1 MLRIELVEAMV
12 EGGRSGKNNDSGNLM
27 QDTDALTQV
36 VGVEADIL
44 TCIVNRIFSLIRCQ
58 G

>member
-1 MLRIELVEAMV
+1 MEAMV

-36 VGVEADIL
+36 VGVEVDIL